1 MNVSRLRKIRTEG
14 FSPVQF
20 RAICW
25 FALVLLGIIVVSGGL
40 VRLTGSGLG
49 CNDWPNCNNSQFV
62 DLSSRHAAIEQINR
76 FFTFLVCIGVALA
89 ALAAW
94 WRRPRRRDL
103 LVLSLV
109 MLFGV
114 PAQGVVGAIVVWT
127 KVHPGA
133 VMLHFV
139 LSMVLV
145 WAAVVMLVRS
155 QEPDGIERTVAM
167 SSRVRLLVRVAVGCT
182 VVAVIA
188 GTITT
193 GTGPH
198 AGDETAKRWFGTQ
211 QRIDG
216 HALQWVTRVHSGLVW
231 VAVAAVLAL
240 FLTVRRSPAD
250 RQVLDRPLTMW
261 AIVAVAQGFVGY
273 VQYASGLPEGLVAVH
288 LAGATT
294 LVGATAWLHASMKA
308 CTVSG
313 AAATS

>member
-1 MNVSRLRKIRTEG
+1 MGEQYPCGMRRFRAEG
-14 FSPVQF
+14 FSPRQF

-25 FALVLLGIIVVSGGL
+25 FALVLLGIIVVTGGL

-62 DLSSRHAAIEQINR
+62 DLSTRHSAIEQINR
-76 FFTFLVCIGVALA
+76 FFTFLVCVGVALA

-109 MLFGV
+109 MLLGV

-145 WAAVVMLVRS
+145 WTAVVMLVRS
-155 QEPDGIERTVAM
+155 QESDTGQRQLVVTPRAK
-167 SSRVRLLVRVAVGCT
+167 RLVGVVIACTALAVF
-182 VVAVIA
+182 A

-198 AGDETAKRWFGTQ
+198 AGDEKAKRWFGTQ
-211 QRIDG
+211 QHIDG
-216 HALQWVTRVHSGLVW
+216 HAVQWVARVHSGLVW

-240 FLTVRRSPAD
+240 FLAVRHSASD
-250 RQVLDRPLTMW
+250 RKALERPLTLW
-261 AIVAVAQGFVGY
+261 ATVAVAQGCIGY
-273 VQYASGLPEGLVAVH
+273 VQYASGLPSALVAVH

-294 LVGATAWLHASMKA
+294 LVGATAWLWCSMRQR
-308 CTVSG
+308 
-313 AAATS
+313 